1 MNPPISPRLLKC
13 CDYIS
18 SGVRVADIGT
28 DHGYLGIYLLQTQ
41 KASFIIASDINE
53 MPLQSAKNNAIKYN
67 VSGKMAFYLS
77 DGVKNVPR
85 DFDVMVCAGMG
96 ADTMIGILD
105 NAPWLKSEDYRLIL
119 QCQSKRPELREY
131 LYKNGF
137 QILNEKLVRDGR
149 FIYTVMNVQYRGT
162 SEYTPGDCYIS
173 DSLKNNASALF
184 PEFLQRVK
192 KNLQLS
198 VDGLRRKGT
207 VEANKLLFYEEA
219 LRELSDMEAD
229 NIGNG

>member
-1 MNPPISPRLLKC
+1 MNPPISPRLLMC

-18 SGVRVADIGT
+18 DGVRVADIGT

-131 LYKNGF
+131 LYKNGY

-173 DSLKNNASALF
+173 VSLKNNASALF
-184 PEFLQRVK
+184 SEFLQRVK

-198 VDGLRRKGT
+198 VDGLKRKGT

-219 LRELSDMEAD
+219 LQELSDMEAD